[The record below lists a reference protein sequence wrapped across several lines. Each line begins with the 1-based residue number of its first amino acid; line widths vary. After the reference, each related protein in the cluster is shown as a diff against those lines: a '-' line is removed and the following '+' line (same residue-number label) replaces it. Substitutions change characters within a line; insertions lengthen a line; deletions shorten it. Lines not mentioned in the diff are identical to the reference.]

1 MITQRFFNKVLNVIV
16 LQFYVSRIRLAIK
29 YMSYEKIL
37 EITLY
42 IVLNVLLESKS
53 HQLTR
58 YPL

>member
-1 MITQRFFNKVLNVIV
+1 MITQRFFNKVLNMMV

-42 IVLNVLLESKS
+42 IVLNVLLKSKS
-53 HQLTR
+53 HQLIR

>member
-1 MITQRFFNKVLNVIV
+1 MITQRFFNKVLNMMV

-42 IVLNVLLESKS
+42 TVLNVLLKSKS